1 MPVGR
6 NGLLLQLL
14 ACLEVQE
21 RGQDVP
27 AVLAAQDGQRQMGNS
42 SVFQTAPKCACTD
55 GRCAGWVCLLHSVV
69 WFGLLRDTWGGPWS
83 LRSLRS
89 PLLSEVTIALSLLV
103 FLAVR
108 KCLSA

>member
-14 ACLEVQE
+14 ACLGGPREGTGCASCP
-21 RGQDVP
+21 GQY
-27 AVLAAQDGQRQMGNS
+27 QMGNE
-42 SVFQTAPKCACTD
+42 SVFQTAPKCARAD
-55 GRCAGWVCLLHSVV
+55 GRCAGWVCLLHSMV
-69 WFGLLRDTWGGPWS
+69 WFGLLRDTGWLMVS
-83 LRSLRS
+83 EVAS
-89 PLLSEVTIALSLLV
+89 PLLSLLV